1 MTEMDLLR
9 LVRLKM
15 SELGICCFRVNVGKI
30 KMADGRWFDTGL
42 PKGFSDLLCIKD
54 GKAYF
59 IELKVGDNRPSA
71 EQLNFIK
78 QMQTRYG
85 CRAGIA
91 RSVDEAL
98 KIVKGENDG
107 RQEL

>member
-9 LVRLKM
+9 LVRLAM
-15 SELGICCFRVNVGKI
+15 SERGICCFRVNVGKV
-30 KMADGRWFDTGL
+30 KTDDGRWFDTGL

-59 IELKVGDNRPSA
+59 IELKVGNNKPSK

-91 RSVDEAL
+91 RSVSDAL
-98 KIVKGENDG
+98 SIVEGKNG
-107 RQEL
+107 

>member
-15 SELGICCFRVNVGKI
+15 SELGICCFRVNVGKV
-30 KMADGRWFDTGL
+30 KTEDGRCFDTGL

-54 GKAYF
+54 GRAYF
-59 IELKVGDNRPSA
+59 IELKVGNNKPSK

-78 QMQTRYG
+78 QMKERYG
-85 CRAGIA
+85 CGAGVA
-91 RSVDEAL
+91 YSVEEAVR
-98 KIVKGENDG
+98 IVGGNING
-107 RQEL
+107 